1 MENKYVLRTKFGQEL
16 VKHNCDPKLIAAL
29 NTLYEADLKKTI
41 KCFCETYSD
50 LLSAQGYDLNSINQE
65 VVRLKTNLEEE
76 IL

>member
-16 VKHNCDPKLIAAL
+16 VNSNCDPKLIDAL
-29 NTLYEADLKKTI
+29 NTLYEADLKKLV
-41 KCFCETYSD
+41 KCCCETYSD
-50 LLSAQGYDLNSINQE
+50 LLSAQVYDLNSIKQE

>member
-16 VKHNCDPKLIAAL
+16 VNSNCDPKLIAAL
-29 NTLYEADLKKTI
+29 NTLYEADLKKLV
-41 KCFCETYSD
+41 KCCCETYAD

>member
-1 MENKYVLRTKFGQEL
+1 MENKYVLRTKLGQEL

-29 NTLYEADLKKTI
+29 NTLYEADLKKSV
-41 KCFCETYSD
+41 KRFCEIYSD

-65 VVRLKTNLEEE
+65 VVRLKTKLEEK